1 MYLAGGNY
9 DAYTNP
15 QSSFGRGRNP
25 ISGGQFGQT
34 QIGQVSG
41 PSLEEVLSQRGFKVP
56 EKPTGVMHQAMV
68 MYKDPITGKMQSGGA
83 HGASHANAMSK
94 FYEQNPEA
102 LDIAK
107 QHQKGQQFQGSGP
120 TTSIGD
126 SLRPPQEIMPQPIR
140 DRRARMDI
148 HLAPP
153 TRPSMGNPSGSLGGQ
168 IIAGQLQRG
177 DFGMG
182 IKAPPSSRPNPYS
195 APPQIGGG
203 FGGQM
208 GGQGMGQG
216 MGQFMQ
222 FMQTMMQMFQQF
234 QGGGGRG
241 MGGGFGGPSPF
252 MPQQQQ
258 YGQYQPQQQI
268 STRGPASMMQTQR
281 MSNQFN
287 PNNAFGGY

>member
-126 SLRPPQEIMPQPIR
+126 S
-140 DRRARMDI
+140 
-148 HLAPP
+148 
-153 TRPSMGNPSGSLGGQ
+153 
-168 IIAGQLQRG
+168 
-177 DFGMG
+177 
-182 IKAPPSSRPNPYS
+182 
-195 APPQIGGG
+195 
-203 FGGQM
+203 
-208 GGQGMGQG
+208 
-216 MGQFMQ
+216 
-222 FMQTMMQMFQQF
+222 
-234 QGGGGRG
+234 
-241 MGGGFGGPSPF
+241 
-252 MPQQQQ
+252 
-258 YGQYQPQQQI
+258 
-268 STRGPASMMQTQR
+268 
-281 MSNQFN
+281 
-287 PNNAFGGY
+287 

>member
-168 IIAGQLQRG
+168 I
-177 DFGMG
+177 
-182 IKAPPSSRPNPYS
+182 RPNPYS
-195 APPQIGGG
+195 APPQMGGG

-208 GGQGMGQG
+208 GGGMGGGQG

-222 FMQTMMQMFQQF
+222 FMQTMSRCFNSF
-234 QGGGGRG
+234 KVVAGEAWVVASEGHLHLCHNSSS
-241 MGGGFGGPSPF
+241 MGNVSRNQHNFEHINLF
-252 MPQQQQ
+252 NREEC
-258 YGQYQPQQQI
+258 QI
-268 STRGPASMMQTQR
+268 NLILTTPLVDI
-281 MSNQFN
+281 
-287 PNNAFGGY
+287 NNEY